1 MTLSKRLDFF
11 AESKTL
17 KMAKLS
23 RELSAQG
30 IDIINLTL
38 GEPDF
43 ATPIHVINAAKK
55 AMDDGFTKY
64 PPVAGYLDLKQAI
77 CQKFKTDNSLE
88 YTPDEIVV
96 STGAKQSIMNVI
108 LSVVNPGDEVIIPT
122 PYWVSYSEMVKFA
135 EGIPVLVDATVEQNY
150 KVSANQIEAAITS
163 KTKLFMFSS
172 PCNPSGSIWNKEELA
187 VLADVLKKYPQIF
200 ILSDEIYEHIN
211 FIGRHESIA
220 QFDFLKERV
229 IIVNGVSKGFAM
241 TGWRLGYIGAS
252 KEVAQACEKIQGQFT
267 SGANS
272 IAQRAALAAL
282 TSDLKP
288 TYKMQVAYQRRR
300 DLVVNLSKEIKGFNC
315 NTPEGAF
322 YLFPDVRYYFGKSD
336 GASKINNAE
345 DLCMYLLDTAH
356 VSLVSGDAFGTDT
369 CIRISFA
376 TADEKLVEAFAR
388 MKKALDKLK

>member
-23 RELSAQG
+23 RELSAKG
-30 IDIINLTL
+30 VDVINLTL

-43 ATPIHVINAAKK
+43 ATPSHIINAAKK

-77 CQKFKTDNSLE
+77 CQKFKTDNNLD
-88 YTPDEIVV
+88 YTPDQIVV

-108 LSVVNPGDEVIIPT
+108 LSVVNPGDEVVIPT

-150 KVSANQIEAAITS
+150 KVSAAQIEAAITP

-172 PCNPSGSIWNKEELA
+172 PCNPSGSIWSKQELSELA
-187 VLADVLKKYPQIF
+187 EVLNKYPEIY
-200 ILSDEIYEHIN
+200 IISDEIYEHIN
-211 FIGRHESIA
+211 FIGKHESIA
-220 QFDFLKERV
+220 QFDYLKERV
-229 IIVNGVSKGFAM
+229 IIINGVSKGFAM

-252 KEVAQACEKIQGQFT
+252 KEIAQACEKIQGQFT

-272 IAQRAALAAL
+272 IAQRATLAAL
-282 TSDLKP
+282 TTDLKP
-288 TYKMQVAYQRRR
+288 TYDMQAAYHRRR
-300 DLVVNLSKEIKGFNC
+300 DLIVNLSKEIKGFTYNV
-315 NTPEGAF
+315 PDGAF
-322 YLFPDVRYYFGKSD
+322 YLFPDVRSYFGKSD
-336 GASKINNAE
+336 GNTKIENAD
-345 DLCMYLLDTAH
+345 DLCMYLLDNAH

-376 TADEKLVEAFAR
+376 TADEKLIEAFAR
-388 MKKALDKLK
+388 MKIALDKLQ

>member
-150 KVSANQIEAAITS
+150 KVSANQIEAVITS